1 MRENIKLNGRDVI
14 ICHPEKPNGK
24 WALKT
29 EYFDAFPDVQNILLR
44 LGYYVV
50 HIKNKTRW
58 HHPSDTDARAEL
70 AKYMKERFD
79 VSKKCVIIGM
89 SCVLSCRFRQ
99 GKKFYV

>member
-50 HIKNKTRW
+50 HIKNKT
-58 HHPSDTDARAEL
+58 L
-70 AKYMKERFD
+70 KEEN
-79 VSKKCVIIGM
+79 KNEKEN
-89 SCVLSCRFRQ
+89 LSYFT
-99 GKKFYV
+99 